1 MGSSTIWWRRANKWR
16 IKSIMQGANV
26 CNMKMTV
33 AFAVCVLMTAA
44 ARADDSRSRA
54 SADPVAEATQ
64 ILQSRIDAAWR
75 AGGGEVVLGSG
86 VHRLNPIRIRSGV
99 RLRLARDAR
108 VYGNADCNAYVG
120 ALARDAVEPVTT
132 DDLLRSSGEDLSAR
146 HQYAIFFAFRARDVE
161 IVGEPGSFVNGVNC
175 ADPLGEEG
183 YRGPHAFWF
192 ACSTNVTFRGV
203 NVAESGD
210 YAFRFVNCADVRLE
224 GCSAEGGHDGVHF
237 DLCDRVRILNST
249 FATGDDSI
257 AGSGCTDV
265 VVSNCVLNSAC
276 SPFRVGGRDV
286 LITDC
291 RATGPAKHPHRWTLT
306 RAEKLRGA
314 PTAEVKGR
322 RTVGAFFQGYTGDTA
337 HKGFQPGNIVVR
349 NVTVENA
356 ERFMLSV
363 SGLPDALW
371 QDGNGISD
379 ITFENVRATG
389 LALPAAVV
397 AKEDSPMRLTLRNCS
412 FAFRSPQPC
421 AFFGKNV
428 TVVDEG
434 TSLAHAGA
442 LYEERKDVSYD
453 DVPDFP
459 SWRIEPDA
467 QRAKWGLRLLTPKA
481 VFGLL
486 ADVHLKQ
493 ASLDENP
500 SFNERSVANFRRAL
514 SFFDRQKADGVVVC
528 GDLTQLGTIP
538 ELRKFAEIWF
548 SVFPGDR
555 RSDGAHIERLFAFGD
570 HDTETFCSFMD
581 DYRNLFRKEGTLERH
596 LEIDLALHDRAKQW
610 EAAFHEKFKPI
621 RRRTVKGY
629 DFVLAHLDHLDEP
642 GMRHGDSLHIPGLE
656 AFFATNAFDA
666 SKPFFYVQ
674 HKIPRGTVGG
684 PTQSGQDDGRTSAIL
699 SRYPNAVALCGHKHR
714 SATEELSLEQG
725 AFTTVQVPGLASL
738 LTAAGRENSS
748 CSCEA
753 ECSRPPQQM
762 EPVMKGVNGSHAL
775 LMKLYDGLVVVERVD
790 VEHGC
795 EAVAEPWVI
804 RWPNDGSASYAVRG
818 ADAGVPQFGKGA
830 RATARL
836 IDGCDRTGKAVRQIE
851 VRFPPAMAT
860 ENAPRAYD
868 YEVEARLTKGVVTRT
883 VIAKRVYSSRFHF
896 PPRLDAEDVVCRFA
910 LDELSDNHDSIR
922 FVIRPCNAWGGAGEP
937 LATRPESFDPAPPRY
952 AF

>member
-1 MGSSTIWWRRANKWR
+1 MSA
-16 IKSIMQGANV
+16 KSQILIAL
-26 CNMKMTV
+26 
-33 AFAVCVLMTAA
+33 AVWTAVLAG
-44 ARADDSRSRA
+44 ARAAVPDVLA
-54 SADPVAEATQ
+54 GEATKV
-64 ILQSRIDAAWR
+64 LQNRIDEAWR
-75 AGGGEVVLGSG
+75 AGGGEVVLGAG
-86 VHRLNPIRIRSGV
+86 VHRLNSIRLRSGV

-108 VYGNADCNAYVG
+108 VYGNGDCNAYVG
-120 ALARDAVEPVTT
+120 ALARP
-132 DDLLRSSGEDLSAR
+132 
-146 HQYAIFFAFRARDVE
+146 QYALFYAFRAHDVE

-175 ADPLGEEG
+175 ADSLGEEG

-286 LITDC
+286 LIADC

-434 TSLAHAGA
+434 TNLAHAGA

-514 SFFDRQKADGVVVC
+514 AWFDRQKADGVVVC
-528 GDLTQLGTIP
+528 GDLTQLGTMP
-538 ELRKFAEIWF
+538 ELQKFAETWF

-555 RSDGAHIERLFAFGD
+555 RSDDAHIERLFAFGD

-610 EAAFHEKFKPI
+610 ESAFHEKFEPI

-629 DFVLAHLDHLDEP
+629 DFVLAHWMGDPNVRRNCHGRNEDCLPGIREFYAKRTFDPNRPFFHLQHPMPKGTCFAPFGWGQDN
-642 GMRHGDSLHIPGLE
+642 GDSGVALA
-656 AFFATNAFDA
+656 AF
-666 SKPFFYVQ
+666 
-674 HKIPRGTVGG
+674 
-684 PTQSGQDDGRTSAIL
+684 
-699 SRYPNAVALCGHKHR
+699 PNAIALPGHSHY
-714 SATEELSLEQG
+714 SLADERAIWQG
-725 AFTTVQVPGLASL
+725 AFT
-738 LTAAGRENSS
+738 
-748 CSCEA
+748 
-753 ECSRPPQQM
+753 
-762 EPVMKGVNGSHAL
+762 
-775 LMKLYDGLVVVERVD
+775 
-790 VEHGC
+790 
-795 EAVAEPWVI
+795 
-804 RWPNDGSASYAVRG
+804 
-818 ADAGVPQFGKGA
+818 
-830 RATARL
+830 
-836 IDGCDRTGKAVRQIE
+836 
-851 VRFPPAMAT
+851 
-860 ENAPRAYD
+860 
-868 YEVEARLTKGVVTRT
+868 
-883 VIAKRVYSSRFHF
+883 
-896 PPRLDAEDVVCRFA
+896 
-910 LDELSDNHDSIR
+910 SIR
-922 FVIRPCNAWGGAGEP
+922 
-937 LATRPESFDPAPPRY
+937 
-952 AF
+952 